1 MKIPKKS
8 AKKVLSLLSKL
19 SDKEVAE
26 AGAKASTT
34 KKNKVDA
41 ERIREALEER
51 LADNPQ
57 YLDTLSDDEYIDLMD
72 ALPEKERL
80 KMLGDDY
87 GVEIAESQEGMMTSM
102 TPKEAANSLELFTG
116 ASEVSQYLNTLDAK
130 GLKEFK
136 ENVNEADVDLYG
148 PALDRLESTGP
159 RVVKAEGGSMLVPPE
174 REEYSKGGRVGEL
187 IVSML
192 RKNVKQGKKPTRKQ
206 IDTAVVETKETYP
219 NLIKKLTKENKEDE
233 KSLRF
238 FENYATGGGGKT
250 DLDSIIA
257 SLKDNATESQEAT
270 KPLVRKQKTYRSDMA
285 KNTAG
290 TAGVTMLLLEGP
302 EAVKDVYESLTE
314 SKRDKFESA
323 FSEAHNAGE
332 NTFLFDG
339 KEYTT
344 DVAKGRE
351 AKAFGGIIKLLKEK
365 IKTIRKAEVPSI
377 NEMEASLTPTTM
389 PLTMMSEG
397 GSMLLPPEL
406 QDTYDNIPEDE
417 KEEAEKSQLPDS
429 EMEDNYLQFILN
441 ESLEE
446 DDQDYLMD
454 VLEQDERLSSI
465 FDQVMD
471 VAGEFSGEGEV
482 DGPGTGVS
490 DSIPARLSDG
500 EFVFTRKATDQLG
513 AEQLQTM
520 MDDAER
526 AYDGGLM
533 KKAFGGIAY
542 NPMGSGKMTTRIT
555 EDELTEEEIKRQM
568 ISSNRMPSVN
578 PR

>member
-1 MKIPKKS
+1 MKVPKP
-8 AKKVLSLLSKL
+8 VVVSLLGKL
-19 SDKEVAE
+19 LDKEVAE
-26 AGAKASTT
+26 AGVKAS
-34 KKNKVDA
+34 KVKQQKVDA
-41 ERIREALEER
+41 ERVRDALDEEMIKNPSYLDELNEDDYLDLVEALP
-51 LADNPQ
+51 A
-57 YLDTLSDDEYIDLMD
+57 
-72 ALPEKERL
+72 KERA
-80 KMLGDDY
+80 KIMGDDY
-87 GVEIAESQEGMMTSM
+87 GAEIVESQEGMMTSM

-130 GLKEFK
+130 GLKEFR
-136 ENVNEADVDLYG
+136 ENVSEADADLYQS
-148 PALDRLESTGP
+148 ALDRLEAIGP
-159 RVVKAEGGSMLVPPE
+159 RVAKYKGGSMLVPPE
-174 REEYSKGGRVGEL
+174 REGYSRGGRIAQMVAD
-187 IVSML
+187 MM
-192 RKNVKQGKKPTRKQ
+192 RKNVKKGKKPTRKQ
-206 IDTAVVETKETYP
+206 VDTAVVETKKMYP
-219 NLIKKLTKENKEDE
+219 NLIKKLTTEDKNEE
-233 KSLRF
+233 KTLRSL
-238 FENYATGGGGKT
+238 ENYATGGGGKT
-250 DLDSIIA
+250 DIDSILT
-257 SLKDNATESQEAT
+257 SLKKDATEVQET
-270 KPLVRKQKTYRSDMA
+270 TTPLVRKQKTYRSDMA

-290 TAGVTMLLLEGP
+290 TAGVTTLLLEGP

-314 SKRDKFESA
+314 SKREKFESA
-323 FSEAHNAGE
+323 FSEAHNAGK

-351 AKAFGGIIKLLKEK
+351 AKAFGGLVKFLKEK
-365 IKTIRKAEVPSI
+365 IKTIQKAEIPSI
-377 NEMEASLTPTTM
+377 NEMEAALTPTTM

-417 KEEAEKSQLPDS
+417 KEEAEKSQLPDA

-446 DDQDYLMD
+446 DDQEYLME
-454 VLEQDERLSSI
+454 VLDQDERLSTI

-500 EFVFTRKATDQLG
+500 EFVFTKKATDQLG
-513 AEQLQTM
+513 ADKLQVM

-542 NPMGSGKMTTRIT
+542 NPMGNGKMTDRMT

-568 ISSNRMPSVN
+568 ISANRMPSVTQ
-578 PR
+578 R

>member
-26 AGAKASTT
+26 AGSKASKT

-51 LADNPQ
+51 MADNPQ

-130 GLKEFK
+130 GLKEFR
-136 ENVNEADVDLYG
+136 ENVNESDVDLYG

-174 REEYSKGGRVGEL
+174 REEYSKGGRVGEM
-187 IVSML
+187 IIGML
-192 RKNVKQGKKPTRKQ
+192 RKNVKKGKKPTRKQ

-314 SKRDKFESA
+314 SKREKFESA

-332 NTFLFDG
+332 NTFMFDG
-339 KEYTT
+339 QEYTT
-344 DVAKGRE
+344 EVAKGRE
-351 AKAFGGIIKLLKEK
+351 AKA
-365 IKTIRKAEVPSI
+365 
-377 NEMEASLTPTTM
+377 
-389 PLTMMSEG
+389 EG
-397 GSMLLPPEL
+397 GSMMLPPEL
-406 QDTYDNIPEDE
+406 QDTYDNIPEEE
-417 KEEAEKSQLPDS
+417 KEAAEKSQLPDA
-429 EMEDNYLQFILN
+429 EMENNYLQFILD

-500 EFVFTRKATDQLG
+500 EFVFTKKATDQLG
-513 AEQLQTM
+513 AEQLQTI

-542 NPMGSGKMTTRIT
+542 NPMGNGKMNNRIT

-568 ISSNRMPSVN
+568 INSNRMPSVT

>member
-314 SKRDKFESA
+314 SKREKFESA

-332 NTFLFDG
+332 NTFMFEG
-339 KEYTT
+339 SEYTT

-351 AKAFGGIIKLLKEK
+351 AKA
-365 IKTIRKAEVPSI
+365 
-377 NEMEASLTPTTM
+377 
-389 PLTMMSEG
+389 EG
-397 GSMLLPPEL
+397 GSMLLPPEI
-406 QDTYDNIPEDE
+406 QDTYDNIPEEE
-417 KEEAEKSQLPDS
+417 KEAAKKSQLPDA
-429 EMEDNYLQFILN
+429 EMENNYLQFILD

-542 NPMGSGKMTTRIT
+542 NPMGNGEMSNRIT

-568 ISSNRMPSVN
+568 ISSNRMPSVT

>member
-26 AGAKASTT
+26 AGAKASKT

-57 YLDTLSDDEYIDLMD
+57 YLDTLSNDEYIDLMD

-87 GVEIAESQEGMMTSM
+87 GVEIAESQEGMITSM

-130 GLKEFK
+130 GLKEFR
-136 ENVNEADVDLYG
+136 ENVNESDVDLYG
-148 PALDRLESTGP
+148 PALDRLETTGP
-159 RVVKAEGGSMLVPPE
+159 RVVKSKGGSMLVPPE
-174 REEYSKGGRVGEL
+174 REEYSKGGRVGEM
-187 IVSML
+187 IIGML

-351 AKAFGGIIKLLKEK
+351 AKAFGGIIKLLKGR
-365 IKTIRKAEVPSI
+365 IKAMRKAEVPSI

-417 KEEAEKSQLPDS
+417 KEEAEKSQLPDA

-542 NPMGSGKMTTRIT
+542 NPMGNGEMSNRIT

-568 ISSNRMPSVN
+568 ISSNRMPSVT

>member
-26 AGAKASTT
+26 AGSKASKT

-130 GLKEFK
+130 GLKEFR
-136 ENVNEADVDLYG
+136 ENVSETDVDLYG

-159 RVVKAEGGSMLVPPE
+159 RVVKSKGGSMLVPPE
-174 REEYSKGGRVGEL
+174 REEYSKGGRVGEM
-187 IVSML
+187 IIGML
-192 RKNVKQGKKPTRKQ
+192 RKNVKKGKKPTRKQ
-206 IDTAVVETKETYP
+206 IDTAVVETKEMYP

-302 EAVKDVYESLTE
+302 EAVKDIYESLTE
-314 SKRDKFESA
+314 SKREKFESA

-332 NTFLFDG
+332 NTFMFDG
-339 KEYTT
+339 EEYTT
-344 DVAKGRE
+344 EVAKGRQ
-351 AKAFGGIIKLLKEK
+351 AKVFGGIFKKFFAK
-365 IKTIRKAEVPSI
+365 VKAHKQKAKSI
-377 NEMEASLTPTTM
+377 GDMEAALAPADMSLR
-389 PLTMMSEG
+389 MMSEG

-406 QDTYDNIPEDE
+406 QDTYDNIPEEE
-417 KEEAEKSQLPDS
+417 KEAAEKSQLPDA
-429 EMEDNYLQFILN
+429 EMENNYLQFILD

-500 EFVFTRKATDQLG
+500 EFVFTRKATDQIG

-542 NPMGSGKMTTRIT
+542 NPMGNGKMTNRIT

-568 ISSNRMPSVN
+568 INSNRMPSVT